1 MITHRIKL
9 PDGTEI
15 EFFASDE
22 ALFQEKFGNFEHIN
36 EMQNADE
43 FRRFKCLFKMAE
55 SESRATK
62 HKAPKAIKQARK
74 RQKQARRKQR

>member
-1 MITHRIKL
+1 MLTHRIKL

-22 ALFQEKFGNFEHIN
+22 ALFQEKFGDLEHID
-36 EMQNADE
+36 EMQNVDE
-43 FRRFKCLFKMAE
+43 FRRFKHLFKMAE

-62 HKAPKAIKQARK
+62 HKAPKSVKQARK
-74 RQKQARRKQR
+74 SQKQARRKQR